1 MDPQVI
7 STRRSN
13 VVTHVHPPRTRAW
26 RRIVAATL
34 GLVLAGGGL
43 LPTPASA
50 AAPGTPAPSAAWA
63 AAVPTADVLDVDF
76 TSGAPVDHAQN
87 RVGTVK
93 STPTYGVDTQLNRTV
108 ASFDGVDDAVVYSLT
123 DAWDAN
129 HTPNITK
136 SVSVECVFR
145 FDGTL
150 PVTAE
155 KDVCSGKQTGGYAIR
170 VTGSTVQAQF
180 YIGGA
185 YQYAAAPI
193 EANTWYHTVTVYD
206 GSTITLYVNGLVS
219 ATTPVTGVVGAPPGA
234 YFGIGADTTAA
245 GAAEFP
251 AKVSIATVR
260 IFSQPLA
267 AADAKSLSDASGLGA
282 KAPAADVLNI
292 NFADGKATD
301 TAGSLPAKTWGAPTY
316 GTDST
321 LRTQPTGILGVD
333 GVDDAVSFEIDPWTK
348 LTTGF
353 TIECVFRIDTT
364 MPVVGEKDL
373 CSDKESGGF
382 SIYVNGANLGTMADI
397 GGAYKSVVTPIEGG
411 RWYHALSV
419 WDGATVTLY
428 VNGVAVGSTPATG
441 ALKPPVATSL
451 RFVVGADAAPTG
463 VGQFAPPSSYAAAGV
478 FSRAVT
484 AAEAV
489 LLAAK
494 WKTAIAP
501 PKADILDVDFADG
514 TPVDHAQNLTVTTSG
529 TPRIGK
535 ETALDKNVGTF
546 DGVDDAYAYAFGDQW
561 SKISTSVSI
570 ECTFRYNGTLP
581 ASAEKDLCSDKE
593 AGGYSIVIY
602 DDQLTFT
609 AYVNGAYRSVATQIV
624 PGRWYH
630 AVGTWDGSVERLWVD
645 GKLAKEAP
653 VTGTLGLPSSPARNF
668 FFVGADSVN
677 QFFAPATILN
687 ARVFS
692 KALTGSEVGALNIAA
707 LGESRNADVALL
719 STVPARNATLTAPV
733 DFAVEVRNQGS
744 ATGWAY
750 TLDGRT
756 IQPGQRIGAGLAA
769 GRHTILITAV
779 DVFGTA
785 LKFEV
790 PFTSAAIPTGGGV
803 ETGQGNGKVTL
814 SAIATDPDGG
824 KVTTTFK
831 AAAATVADGGFQ
843 GVVPVLPSALE
854 FTYSEGS
861 SLTGSQHA
869 DGVTSASP
877 STGLIPFQRFDLKVP
892 AAAGDQQ
899 IAWSGIVDPERS
911 VTLRAWN
918 PVAQQWVSLA
928 TSRGKAEGDTM
939 LTASVR
945 AALVDGTSVHVLIT
959 GEDPFADDISARD
972 SSAGEA
978 ANRDHFDDPDDYD
991 FSMVHFTDTQYLS
1004 EGAVGGTY
1012 DDWDGIA
1019 EPSDVELAEEQAI
1032 WAKSY
1037 RSSTQW
1043 IADNKLDKK
1052 IAYTAHTG
1060 DVIENDIS
1068 NPAAYPGLNAQVD
1081 KELAY
1086 ASGAQKTLDDSGM
1099 VNQVIAG
1106 NHDNQSGNE
1115 TGPTSRF
1122 SQTFSPDRY
1131 YEASTTWPADEKA
1144 SYHAWDETT
1153 DADGKTITRGK
1164 DNQNNYVL
1172 FSKGGLDF
1180 VAVGLSYG
1188 VTTAEAAWATSIFQR
1203 YHDRNGILITHAYL
1217 APSTN
1222 PDGRGA
1228 GFSTDG
1234 SRLYQQV
1241 VEANP
1246 NVFLVLAGHE
1256 HGVGTN
1262 LKSGIG
1268 VTVSHNVVEL
1278 LADYQFYT
1286 VSAAELFPD
1295 KLDSKG
1301 NIDLNSDGVTDHKG
1315 TDQLQ
1320 LGASFLR
1327 LLQFNVA
1334 RSEMSVDT
1342 YSPMLD
1348 NFGATE
1354 YDTRKRYNGSE
1365 DNMVLPVDLT
1375 SRTTS
1380 FATDGLTVVSPT
1392 DTVIGEATARSGW
1405 PASVTW
1411 SGLEKGQAYAWTST
1425 SRTVGGD
1432 LVGSVDQFGGLF
1444 LATAAGT
1451 DVQAPV
1457 LTVPSLS
1464 NLTVGDAFDPLVGV
1478 TALDNTDGDVSAA
1491 IQVIGSVNTQT
1502 AGSYALTYLVADK
1515 NGNQAVAP
1523 RLVTVSAPTTPELT
1537 ATSVTVHNVAAT
1549 FGKDL
1554 TLTATVVPATAT
1566 GVVTFMTGEE
1576 TWCEATITRGSA
1588 SCVVRMLP
1596 PPGGSYV
1603 VTAFYAGDDTFAPSN
1618 ASFVLSVAKGVF
1630 DTVVPSI
1637 SGTVQVGKSVRA
1649 VPGTW
1654 SPVAAFG
1661 YQWLAD
1667 GKAISGATTST
1678 LVLPATVA
1686 GKKLSVR
1693 ITGSAASYTT
1703 TAVTSTATTVAAAT
1717 LSGPVPTLAGTAK
1730 VGATLTA
1737 KPGTWKPAATLSYQ
1751 WYAGGV
1757 AIKGA
1762 TGKALAPAA
1771 AQVGKA
1777 LTVKVTG
1784 KKTGYT
1790 TVVKTSRASAAVAA
1804 GTFAAAP
1811 VPKVTGTA
1819 KVGSVLTAKAG
1830 SWKPKATVSFQW
1842 YAGTTKIAGATKST
1856 YRIAAA
1862 LRGKTLTVVV
1872 TGRAAGYTVKSV
1884 RSARTSAVRK

>member
-1 MDPQVI
+1 MTQRQKPH
-7 STRRSN
+7 SRGRR
-13 VVTHVHPPRTRAW
+13 RT
-26 RRIVAATL
+26 VAATL
-34 GLVLAGGGL
+34 GLALAFGGL
-43 LPTPASA
+43 VPPTGAAA
-50 AAPGTPAPSAAWA
+50 AAPPA
-63 AAVPTADVLDVDF
+63 AAPAAAPATAAPAAPVADILDVDF
-76 TSGAPVDHAQN
+76 TGSGGAPVDHAQN
-87 RVGTVK
+87 RAGTVK
-93 STPTYGVDTQLNRTV
+93 SAPVYGVDSHLNRTV
-108 ASFDGVDDAVVYSLT
+108 ASFDGVDDGVVYALS

-145 FDGTL
+145 FDAAL

-185 YQYAAAPI
+185 YQYATAPI
-193 EANTWYHTVTVYD
+193 ESNTWYHTVSVYD
-206 GSTITLYVNGLVS
+206 GSAITLYVNGLVA
-219 ATTPVTGVVGAPPGA
+219 ATTPVTGVVGAPPGG

-245 GAAEFP
+245 GAIEFP
-251 AKVSIATVR
+251 AKVSIANVR
-260 IFSQPLA
+260 LFSQPLTA
-267 AADAKSLSDASGLGA
+267 AQVTALNLASGVAGKGPSGDILDISFAGGVA
-282 KAPAADVLNI
+282 VDAAQN
-292 NFADGKATD
+292 
-301 TAGSLPAKTWGAPTY
+301 LPPKIWGAPTF
-316 GTDST
+316 GTDAKLRST
-321 LRTQPTGILGVD
+321 PTGILGVD
-333 GVDDAVSFEIDPWTK
+333 GVDDAVSFEVDPWAK
-348 LTTGF
+348 LATGF
-353 TIECVFRIDTT
+353 SIECVFRIDAA
-364 MPVVGEKDL
+364 MPVSGEKDL

-382 SIYVNGANLGTMADI
+382 SIYLNGANLGTMAYI
-397 GGAYKSVVTPIEGG
+397 GGAYKSVVTPVDGG

-419 WDGATVTLY
+419 WDGSTLTLY
-428 VNGVAVGSTPATG
+428 LNGTAVASTAATG
-441 ALKPPVATSL
+441 VLKAPVATSL
-451 RFVVGADAAPTG
+451 RFVVGGDAAPTG
-463 VGQFAPPSSYAAAGV
+463 VGQLAPPSSYAAAGV
-478 FSRAVT
+478 YSRALT
-484 AAEAV
+484 AAEAAT
-489 LLAAK
+489 AAAR
-494 WKTAIAP
+494 WNTAPAP
-501 PKADILDVDFADG
+501 PQADILDVDFADG

-529 TPRIGK
+529 SPTIGK
-535 ETALDKNVGTF
+535 ESALDKNVGTF

-570 ECTFRYNGTLP
+570 ECTFRFNGTLP

-609 AYVNGAYRSVATQIV
+609 AYVNGAYKSVATQIV

-630 AVGTWDGSVERLWVD
+630 AVGTWDGSVERLYVD

-692 KALTGSEVGALNIAA
+692 KALSATQVAALNIAA
-707 LGESRNADVALL
+707 LGETRKADVDLV
-719 STVPARNATLTAPV
+719 STVPARNAAMTSPV
-733 DFAVEVRNQGS
+733 DFAVEVRNAGS
-744 ATGWAY
+744 ATRWVY
-750 TLDGRT
+750 TLDGQA
-756 IQPGQRIGAGLAA
+756 IQPGQRIGAGLSA

-785 LKFEV
+785 LKWEI
-790 PFTSAAIPTGGGV
+790 PFTSAAIPVGGGV
-803 ETGQGNGKVTL
+803 ETGQGKGTVTL

-831 AAAATVADGGFQ
+831 EAAASVAEGGFQ
-843 GVVPVLPSALE
+843 GVVPVLPAALE
-854 FTYSEGS
+854 FTYSEGATI
-861 SLTGSQHA
+861 TGKQNA
-869 DGVTSASP
+869 DGVTTTSP
-877 STGLIPFQRFDLKVP
+877 STGQIPFQRYDVP
-892 AAAGDQQ
+892 VTAAPGDQQ
-899 IAWSGIVDPERS
+899 VAWTGVVDPERS

-918 PVAQQWVSLA
+918 PTAKQWVVLA
-928 TSRGKAEGDTM
+928 TARGKAQGDTA
-939 LTASVR
+939 LAATVR
-945 AALVDGTSVHVLIT
+945 PALIDGGTVHVLIT
-959 GEDPFADDISARD
+959 GEDPFADDISPRN
-972 SSAGEA
+972 STAGEA
-978 ANRDHFDDPDDYD
+978 ANRDHFENPDDYD
-991 FSMVHFTDTQYLS
+991 FSLVHFTDTQYLS

-1019 EPSDVELAEEQAI
+1019 EPSDVELAEEQAV

-1037 RSSTQW
+1037 RASTQW
-1043 IADNKLDKK
+1043 IADNAKSKK

-1068 NPAAYPGLNAQVD
+1068 NPTAYPGLDAQVD

-1086 ASGAQKTLDDSGM
+1086 ASGAQKTLDDAG
-1099 VNQVIAG
+1099 VINQLIAG

-1122 SQTFSPDRY
+1122 SRTFSPDRY
-1131 YEASTTWPADEKA
+1131 YDLARNWPTDQNA

-1153 DADGKTITRGK
+1153 DADGKTVTRGK

-1188 VTTAEAAWATSIFQR
+1188 VTAAEAAWATSVFQR

-1295 KLDSKG
+1295 KVDSKG
-1301 NIDLNSDGVTDHKG
+1301 NVDLNGDGVVDHKG

-1327 LLQFNVA
+1327 LLQFDVS

-1354 YDTRKRYNGSE
+1354 YDTRHRYNGSE

-1380 FATDGLTVVSPT
+1380 FATDGLTVVGPT
-1392 DTVIGEATARSGW
+1392 SSVIGESTARSGW
-1405 PASVTW
+1405 PASVSW
-1411 SGLEKGQAYAWTST
+1411 SGLVKGQTYAWTST
-1425 SRTVGGD
+1425 SRTVGGE
-1432 LVGSVDQFGGLF
+1432 LVGTVDQFGGMF

-1451 DVQAPV
+1451 DTKAPV
-1457 LTVPSLS
+1457 LTVPARTD
-1464 NLTVGDAFDPLVGV
+1464 LTVGDIFDPLAGV
-1478 TALDNTDGDVSAA
+1478 TAVDDSDGDVKGS
-1491 IQVIGSVNTQT
+1491 IQLIGSVNTQVT
-1502 AGSYALTYLVADK
+1502 GTYALTYLVADG

-1523 RLVTVSAPTTPELT
+1523 RVVVVTVPKAPELT
-1537 ATSVTVHNVAAT
+1537 STSVTVGNVGAT

-1554 TLTATVVPATAT
+1554 TLTAAVVPATAS
-1566 GVVTFMTGEE
+1566 GKVTFMTGEE
-1576 TWCEATITRGSA
+1576 TWCEATIVQGNA

-1596 PPGGSYV
+1596 PPGDSYV
-1603 VTAFYAGDDTFAPSN
+1603 VTAFYTGDQAHKPSH
-1618 ASFVLSVAKGVF
+1618 ASFVLSVDKGEFV
-1630 DTVVPSI
+1630 TATPVI
-1637 SGTVQVGKSVRA
+1637 SGAVQVGRTVT
-1649 VPGTW
+1649 VNPGTW
-1654 SPVAAFG
+1654 SPAAVFG
-1661 YQWLAD
+1661 YQWLVD
-1667 GKAISGATTST
+1667 GTELSGATGSS
-1678 LVLPATVA
+1678 LIVPASAV
-1686 GKKLSVR
+1686 GRKLSVLV
-1693 ITGSAASYTT
+1693 TGSAASYTT
-1703 TAVTSTATTVAAAT
+1703 KYALSAATTVSAAT
-1717 LSGPVPTLAGTAK
+1717 LSGPVPTVTGKAK
-1730 VGATLTA
+1730 VGVALSVSA
-1737 KPGTWKPAATLSYQ
+1737 RTWVPAATLSYQ
-1751 WYAGGV
+1751 WYAAGA

-1762 TGKALAPAA
+1762 TGKTFTPGA
-1771 AQVGKA
+1771 AQWGKS
-1777 LTVKVTG
+1777 LTVAVTG
-1784 KKTGYT
+1784 KKAGYST
-1790 TVVKTSRASAAVAA
+1790 LTKTSKATAKVVA
-1804 GTFAAAP
+1804 GTFSGTP
-1811 VPKVTGTA
+1811 VPKITGAA
-1819 KVGSVLTAKAG
+1819 KVGSTLTAKAG
-1830 SWKPKATVSFQW
+1830 TWKPKATLSYQW
-1842 YAGTTKIAGATKST
+1842 YAGKAKIAGAKKSSL
-1856 YRIAAA
+1856 RIPAS
-1862 LRGKTLTVVV
+1862 LRGKSLTVVV
-1872 TGRAAGYTVKSV
+1872 TARAAGYTTTSV
-1884 RSARTSAVRK
+1884 TSARTSTVRS